1 MGFCWC
7 TIKVKD
13 MEESLDF
20 YTDIVGLTIEHRF
33 KAGPDRE
40 IIFLGSG
47 ETKVELI
54 SGKGPEVN
62 VGIDIS
68 LGFTVDSV
76 ERKMEFLQGRGI
88 EVIEGPFKANP
99 SIEFFY
105 INDPNGLRIQFVE
118 NIK

>member
-20 YTDIVGLTIEHRF
+20 YTEIVGLDIERRIEV
-33 KAGPDRE
+33 GPDKE

-47 ETKVELI
+47 ETKIELI
-54 SGKGPEVN
+54 SDNNPVEN
-62 VGIDIS
+62 TCIDIS

-76 ERKMEFLQGRGI
+76 KRKMEFLQSRGI
-88 EVIEGPFKANP
+88 EDIEGPFKPNP

-105 INDPNGLRIQFVE
+105 ISDPNGLRIQFVE
-118 NIK
+118 IM

>member
-20 YTDIVGLTIEHRF
+20 YTDIVGLDIERRF
-33 KAGPDRE
+33 EAGPDKE
-40 IIFLGSG
+40 IVFLGSG
-47 ETKVELI
+47 ETKIELMSGNSTVENI
-54 SGKGPEVN
+54 ST
-62 VGIDIS
+62 DIS

-76 ERKMEFLQGRGI
+76 KRKMEFLQGRGI
-88 EVIEGPFKANP
+88 EVIEGPFKPNP

-105 INDPNGLRIQFVE
+105 ISDPNGLKIQFVE
-118 NIK
+118 NL